1 METNSETFPCFIK
14 ADSAN
19 ALIRNLIHKVYEQ
32 GEDLISP
39 SISPNSGTKTREVLN
54 VQATLSNPRAR
65 LFTSHIK
72 EDLFNPGLAVA
83 KFFYLLSG
91 SNRIEDIAFYTKGAK
106 KYTDDGIIMP
116 GAHGHRIFYPAVG
129 INQFDTCAELLQE
142 WENTKRAAITIYQPE
157 DCGRKTKDIP
167 CIMSIVFSA
176 RKGKLHTTVYMRANE
191 VYKILP
197 YDLFEF
203 TMFAEL
209 MAVCTGFEL
218 GYYHHISTSM
228 HIRGEEA
235 IKEAPIVLN
244 EKILSK
250 NMDSMPSETKDLR
263 LSLIQQENL
272 IRKKVTFASV
282 DNMYDL
288 IQEIATQN
296 HSYWADLLIVLSIQ
310 GFFCTHTL
318 SEMDSFIS
326 GLELPASFLVSCELK
341 KYSQKCL
348 ASSSETPNKI

>member
-1 METNSETFPCFIK
+1 METNSEIFPWFIES
-14 ADSAN
+14 DSAN
-19 ALIRNLIHKVYEQ
+19 GLIRNLIHSVCER

-39 SISPNSGTKTREVLN
+39 SISPNSGTRTREVLN

-91 SNRIEDIAFYTKGAK
+91 SNRIEDIAFYTKGAQ

-116 GAHGHRIFYPAVG
+116 GAHGYRIFYPVVG
-129 INQFDTCAELLQE
+129 INQFDACAELLRE
-142 WENTKRAAITIYQPE
+142 WENTKRAAITLYQPE

-191 VYKILP
+191 VYQILP

-203 TMFAEL
+203 TMFAEF
-209 MAVCTGFEL
+209 MAVCTDFEL

-235 IKEAPIVLN
+235 IKEAPTLLN
-244 EKILSK
+244 EKITSK
-250 NMDSMPSETKDLR
+250 NMAPMPIETKKLR
-263 LSLIQQENL
+263 LSLIQQENQ
-272 IRKKVTFASV
+272 IRKKVAFTGA
-282 DNMYDL
+282 DKMYSL
-288 IQEIATQN
+288 IQEITAQN
-296 HSYWADLLIVLSIQ
+296 HSYWADLLVALSIQ

-318 SEMDSFIS
+318 TEMKDFIS
-326 GLELPASFLVSCELK
+326 SLELPTNFLVSCELK
-341 KYSQKCL
+341 DFSQKRL
-348 ASSSETPNKI
+348 ARLSEALNKI